1 MKKYG
6 LLLLLLL
13 SMLALRAQD
22 TRIPD
27 RFITHKVK
35 KKETLFGLA
44 QQYEISI
51 EQIKVYNPTLER
63 VGLKRKMMLR
73 IPVFESP
80 VMVIE
85 APSVDTESYLVP
97 PKATKWR
104 IAYTYGITIQE
115 LEALNPSLKNGLKAG
130 QILQLPISTKDSL
143 VAPTPAYNYYT
154 VLPKEGY
161 YRIEKKLGVSQGILD
176 SLNPELIAKG
186 LQAGM
191 VLKVPLE
198 FSGDL
203 KIQDDLLVQK
213 INLFDSLN
221 PLDRSLRVGLL
232 LPFKVNSLELD
243 SIEKTREFFKK
254 RNLSSLS
261 FDFYSGTRLAMEVLS
276 EQGIASEL
284 TVFDTQNRKAKLVQL
299 IQNSLLSQQD
309 VIIGPLIPKNFD
321 FISALPKLSKVPK
334 VAPLSYK
341 EVHMRPNVYQSIPP
355 KKQLRDR
362 MLKHLDNVLSEEEN
376 IVIVADSL
384 NREVEKML
392 QERYPFAI
400 QFRPEQGGYL
410 DSELMDSLLLDSIP
424 NKIILESENFSLI
437 SSISSQLSGKI
448 SPSRPIQ
455 LFTTYR
461 GAAYEDPNISA
472 ATFASL
478 AFTFTSGYHPQ
489 LFDEGLMAER
499 FLNRFGMYP
508 SKEAKRGYDLTLDL
522 LLRMTRKGNLAEGSS
537 LGETDYVES
546 RFDYKPQ
553 PNGSYINKGIFLLQY
568 REDSIIVL
576 KK

>member
-13 SMLALRAQD
+13 NMLALRAQD
-22 TRIPD
+22 TKIPD

-35 KKETLFGLA
+35 KKETLLGLA

-80 VMVIE
+80 MMVIE
-85 APSVDTESYLVP
+85 APSLDTESYLVP

-154 VLPKEGY
+154 VLPREGY
-161 YRIEKKLGVSQGILD
+161 YRIEKKLGVSRGVLD
-176 SLNPELIAKG
+176 SLNPDLVAKG

-243 SIEKTREFFKK
+243 SIEKTKEFFKK

-276 EQGIASEL
+276 EHGIASEL
-284 TVFDTQNRKAKLVQL
+284 TVFDTQNRKAKLVQ
-299 IQNSLLSQQD
+299 ITQNSLLSQQD

-341 EVHMRPNVYQSIPP
+341 EVQMRPNVYQSIPP
-355 KKQLRDR
+355 KNQLRDR

-424 NKIILESENFSLI
+424 SKIILESENFSLI

-489 LFDEGLMAER
+489 LFDEGIMAER
-499 FLNRFGMYP
+499 FLKRFGMYP

-537 LGETDYVES
+537 LGETDYFES
-546 RFDYKPQ
+546 RFDYKPL

>member
-1 MKKYG
+1 
-6 LLLLLLL
+6 
-13 SMLALRAQD
+13 MLALRAQD

-299 IQNSLLSQQD
+299 MQNSLLSQQD

>member
-13 SMLALRAQD
+13 NMLALRAQD
-22 TRIPD
+22 TKIPD

-35 KKETLFGLA
+35 KKETLLGLA

-80 VMVIE
+80 MMVIE

-115 LEALNPSLKNGLKAG
+115 LEVLNPSLKNGLKAG

-154 VLPKEGY
+154 VLPREGY
-161 YRIEKKLGVSQGILD
+161 YRIEKKLGVSRGVLD
-176 SLNPELIAKG
+176 SLNPDLVAKG

-203 KIQDDLLVQK
+203 KVQDDLLVQK

-243 SIEKTREFFKK
+243 SIEKTKEFFKK

-276 EQGIASEL
+276 EHGIASEL
-284 TVFDTQNRKAKLVQL
+284 TVFDTQNRKAKLVQ
-299 IQNSLLSQQD
+299 ITQNSLLFQQD

-321 FISALPKLSKVPK
+321 FVSALPKLSKVPK

-341 EVHMRPNVYQSIPP
+341 EVQMRPNVYQSIPP
-355 KKQLRDR
+355 KNQLRDR

-424 NKIILESENFSLI
+424 SKIILESENFSLI

-489 LFDEGLMAER
+489 LFDEGIMAER
-499 FLNRFGMYP
+499 FLKRFGMYP

-537 LGETDYVES
+537 LGETDYFES
-546 RFDYKPQ
+546 RFDYKPL

>member
-13 SMLALRAQD
+13 NMLALRAQD
-22 TRIPD
+22 TKIPD

-35 KKETLFGLA
+35 KKETLLGLA

-80 VMVIE
+80 MMVIE

-154 VLPKEGY
+154 VLPREGY
-161 YRIEKKLGVSQGILD
+161 YRIEKKLGVSRGVLD
-176 SLNPELIAKG
+176 SLNPDLVAKG

-203 KIQDDLLVQK
+203 KVQDDLLVQK

-243 SIEKTREFFKK
+243 SIEKTKEFFKK

-276 EQGIASEL
+276 EHGIASEL
-284 TVFDTQNRKAKLVQL
+284 TVFDTQNRKAKLVQ
-299 IQNSLLSQQD
+299 ITQNSLLSQQD

-341 EVHMRPNVYQSIPP
+341 EVQMRPNVYQSIPP

-424 NKIILESENFSLI
+424 SKIILESENFSLI

-489 LFDEGLMAER
+489 LFDEGIMAER
-499 FLNRFGMYP
+499 FLKRFGMYP

-537 LGETDYVES
+537 LGETDYFES
-546 RFDYKPQ
+546 RFDYKPL

>member
-13 SMLALRAQD
+13 NMLALRAQD
-22 TRIPD
+22 TKIPD

-35 KKETLFGLA
+35 KKETLLGLA

-80 VMVIE
+80 MMVIE

-115 LEALNPSLKNGLKAG
+115 LEALNPLLKNGLKAG

-154 VLPKEGY
+154 VLPREGY
-161 YRIEKKLGVSQGILD
+161 YRIEKKLGVSRGVLD
-176 SLNPELIAKG
+176 SLNPDLVAKG

-243 SIEKTREFFKK
+243 SIEKTKEFFKK

-276 EQGIASEL
+276 EHGIASEL
-284 TVFDTQNRKAKLVQL
+284 TVFDTQNRKAKLVQ
-299 IQNSLLSQQD
+299 ITQNSLLSQQD

-341 EVHMRPNVYQSIPP
+341 EVQMRPNVYQSIPP
-355 KKQLRDR
+355 KNQLRDR
-362 MLKHLDNVLSEEEN
+362 MLKHLDNVLSEEAN

-384 NREVEKML
+384 NRKVEKML

-424 NKIILESENFSLI
+424 SKIILESENFSLI

-489 LFDEGLMAER
+489 LFDEGIMAER
-499 FLNRFGMYP
+499 FLKRFGMYP

-537 LGETDYVES
+537 LGETDYFES
-546 RFDYKPQ
+546 RFDYKPL

>member
-13 SMLALRAQD
+13 NMLALRAQD
-22 TRIPD
+22 TKIPD

-35 KKETLFGLA
+35 KKETLLGLA

-80 VMVIE
+80 MMVIE

-115 LEALNPSLKNGLKAG
+115 LEALNPLLKNGLKAG

-154 VLPKEGY
+154 VLPREGY
-161 YRIEKKLGVSQGILD
+161 YRIEKKLGVSRGVLD
-176 SLNPELIAKG
+176 SLNPDLVAKG

-243 SIEKTREFFKK
+243 SIEKTKEFFKK

-276 EQGIASEL
+276 EHGIASEL
-284 TVFDTQNRKAKLVQL
+284 TVFDTQNRKAKLVQ
-299 IQNSLLSQQD
+299 ITQNSLLSQQD

-341 EVHMRPNVYQSIPP
+341 EVQMRPNVYQSIPP
-355 KKQLRDR
+355 KNQLRDR

-424 NKIILESENFSLI
+424 SKIILESENFSLI

-489 LFDEGLMAER
+489 LFDEGIMAER
-499 FLNRFGMYP
+499 FLKRFGMYP

-537 LGETDYVES
+537 LGETDYFES
-546 RFDYKPQ
+546 RFDYKPL

>member
-44 QQYEISI
+44 KQYEISI

-161 YRIEKKLGVSQGILD
+161 YRIEKKLGVSQGVLD

-186 LQAGM
+186 LQEGM

-341 EVHMRPNVYQSIPP
+341 EVQMRPNVYQSIPP

>member
-161 YRIEKKLGVSQGILD
+161 YRIEKKLGVPQGVLD

-299 IQNSLLSQQD
+299 MQNSLLSQQD

>member
-161 YRIEKKLGVSQGILD
+161 YRIEKKLGVSQGVLD

>member
-1 MKKYG
+1 MVSSNLK
-6 LLLLLLL
+6 LVT
-13 SMLALRAQD
+13 SS
-22 TRIPD
+22 
-27 RFITHKVK
+27 FSC
-35 KKETLFGLA
+35 LFGLS
-44 QQYEISI
+44 QKYGITEEELLEYNSI
-51 EQIKVYNPTLER
+51 LSKT
-63 VGLKRKMMLR
+63 GLRKRMKLR
-73 IPVFESP
+73 IPVYTKTEEVVEMIDEPLPKVVIDTLGFE
-80 VMVIE
+80 
-85 APSVDTESYLVP
+85 THLVLA
-97 PKATKWR
+97 KETKWR
-104 IAYTYGITIQE
+104 LAYQYGTTIAA
-115 LEALNPSLKNGLKAG
+115 LEQLNPTIKEGLKIG
-130 QILQLPISTKDSL
+130 QTIKVPKAKIPKRVPEKDSL
-143 VAPTPAYNYYT
+143 FNYYM

-161 YRIEKKLGVSQGILD
+161 YRIEKKLGVSQGVLD

-254 RNLSSLS
+254 RNLSSLY

-299 IQNSLLSQQD
+299 MQNSLLSQQD

-341 EVHMRPNVYQSIPP
+341 EVQMRPNVYQSIPP

-546 RFDYKPQ
+546 RFDYKLQ

>member
-299 IQNSLLSQQD
+299 MQNSLLSQQD

-384 NREVEKML
+384 NREIEKIL

>member
-1 MKKYG
+1 
-6 LLLLLLL
+6 
-13 SMLALRAQD
+13 MLELRAQD
-22 TRIPD
+22 TKIPD

-35 KKETLFGLA
+35 KKETLLGLA

-51 EQIKVYNPTLER
+51 EQINVYNPTLER
-63 VGLKRKMMLR
+63 VGLKRKMILR

-80 VMVIE
+80 MMVIE

-161 YRIEKKLGVSQGILD
+161 YRIEKKLGVSQGVLD
-176 SLNPELIAKG
+176 SLNPDLVAKG

-203 KIQDDLLVQK
+203 KVQDDLLVQK

-243 SIEKTREFFKK
+243 SIEKTKEFFKK

-284 TVFDTQNRKAKLVQL
+284 TVFDTQNRKAKLVQ
-299 IQNSLLSQQD
+299 ITQNSLLSQQD

-341 EVHMRPNVYQSIPP
+341 EVQMRPNVYQSIPP

-461 GAAYEDPNISA
+461 GSAYEDPNISA
-472 ATFASL
+472 PTFASL

-522 LLRMTRKGNLAEGSS
+522 LLRMTWKGNLAEGSS
-537 LGETDYVES
+537 LGETDYFES
-546 RFDYKPQ
+546 RFDYKPL

-568 REDSIIVL
+568 REDSIIIL

>member
-1 MKKYG
+1 M
-6 LLLLLLL
+6 
-13 SMLALRAQD
+13 
-22 TRIPD
+22 
-27 RFITHKVK
+27 
-35 KKETLFGLA
+35 
-44 QQYEISI
+44 
-51 EQIKVYNPTLER
+51 
-63 VGLKRKMMLR
+63 
-73 IPVFESP
+73 
-80 VMVIE
+80 
-85 APSVDTESYLVP
+85 
-97 PKATKWR
+97 
-104 IAYTYGITIQE
+104 
-115 LEALNPSLKNGLKAG
+115 
-130 QILQLPISTKDSL
+130 

-299 IQNSLLSQQD
+299 TQNSLLSQQD

>member
-161 YRIEKKLGVSQGILD
+161 YRIEKKLGVSQGVLD

-186 LQAGM
+186 LQEGM

-299 IQNSLLSQQD
+299 TQNSLLSQQD

-478 AFTFTSGYHPQ
+478 AFTFTSGYQPQ

-553 PNGSYINKGIFLLQY
+553 PNGSYINKGIYLLQY

>member
-161 YRIEKKLGVSQGILD
+161 YRIEKKLGVSQGVLD

-186 LQAGM
+186 LQEGM

-478 AFTFTSGYHPQ
+478 AFTFTSGYQPQ

-553 PNGSYINKGIFLLQY
+553 PNGSYINKGIYLLQY

>member
-299 IQNSLLSQQD
+299 MQNSLLSQQD

-384 NREVEKML
+384 NREVEKIL

>member
-299 IQNSLLSQQD
+299 MQNSLLSQQD

-424 NKIILESENFSLI
+424 NKIILASENFSLI

>member
-161 YRIEKKLGVSQGILD
+161 YRIEKKLGVPQGVLD

-299 IQNSLLSQQD
+299 IENSLLSQQD

>member
-22 TRIPD
+22 TKIPD

-35 KKETLFGLA
+35 KKETLLGLA

-73 IPVFESP
+73 IPVFEST
-80 VMVIE
+80 MIVIE

-161 YRIEKKLGVSQGILD
+161 YRIEKKLGVSQGVLD
-176 SLNPELIAKG
+176 SLNPDLIAKG
-186 LQAGM
+186 QQAGM

-203 KIQDDLLVQK
+203 KVQDDLLVQK

-243 SIEKTREFFKK
+243 SIEKTKEFFKK

-284 TVFDTQNRKAKLVQL
+284 TVFDTQNRKAKLVQ
-299 IQNSLLSQQD
+299 ITQNSLLFQQD

-321 FISALPKLSKVPK
+321 FVSALPKLSKVPK

-341 EVHMRPNVYQSIPP
+341 EVQMRPNVYQSIPP
-355 KKQLRDR
+355 KKQLRNR

-424 NKIILESENFSLI
+424 SKIILESENFSLI

-489 LFDEGLMAER
+489 LFDEGIMAER
-499 FLNRFGMYP
+499 FLKRFGMYP

-537 LGETDYVES
+537 LGETDYFES
-546 RFDYKPQ
+546 RFDYKPL

>member
-13 SMLALRAQD
+13 NMLALRAQD
-22 TRIPD
+22 TKIPD

-35 KKETLFGLA
+35 KKETLLGLA

-80 VMVIE
+80 MMVIE

-154 VLPKEGY
+154 VLPREGY
-161 YRIEKKLGVSQGILD
+161 YRIEKKLGVSRGVLD
-176 SLNPELIAKG
+176 SLNPDLVAKG

-203 KIQDDLLVQK
+203 KVQDDLLVQK

-243 SIEKTREFFKK
+243 SIEKTKEFFKK

-276 EQGIASEL
+276 EHGIASEL
-284 TVFDTQNRKAKLVQL
+284 TVFDTQNRKAKLVQ
-299 IQNSLLSQQD
+299 ITQNSLLSQQD

-334 VAPLSYK
+334 VAPLSNK
-341 EVHMRPNVYQSIPP
+341 EVQMRPNVYQSIPP

-489 LFDEGLMAER
+489 LFDEGIMAER
-499 FLNRFGMYP
+499 FLKRFGMYP

-537 LGETDYVES
+537 LGETDYFES
-546 RFDYKPQ
+546 RFDYKPL

>member
-13 SMLALRAQD
+13 NMLALRAQD
-22 TRIPD
+22 TKIPD

-35 KKETLFGLA
+35 KKETLLGLA

-80 VMVIE
+80 MMVIE

-154 VLPKEGY
+154 VLPREGY
-161 YRIEKKLGVSQGILD
+161 YRIEKKLGVSRGVLD
-176 SLNPELIAKG
+176 SLNPDLVAKG

-243 SIEKTREFFKK
+243 SIEKTKEFFKK

-276 EQGIASEL
+276 EHGIASEL
-284 TVFDTQNRKAKLVQL
+284 TVFDTQNRKAKLVQ
-299 IQNSLLSQQD
+299 ITQNSLLSQQD

-341 EVHMRPNVYQSIPP
+341 EVQMRPNVYQSIPP
-355 KKQLRDR
+355 KNQLRDR

-424 NKIILESENFSLI
+424 SKIILESENFSLI

-489 LFDEGLMAER
+489 LFDEGIMAER
-499 FLNRFGMYP
+499 FLKRFGMYP

-537 LGETDYVES
+537 LGETDYFES
-546 RFDYKPQ
+546 RFDYKPL

>member
-13 SMLALRAQD
+13 NMLALRAQD
-22 TRIPD
+22 TKIPD

-35 KKETLFGLA
+35 KKETLLGLA

-80 VMVIE
+80 MMVIE

-154 VLPKEGY
+154 VLPREGY
-161 YRIEKKLGVSQGILD
+161 YRIEKKLGVSRGVLD
-176 SLNPELIAKG
+176 SLNPDLVAKG

-203 KIQDDLLVQK
+203 KVQDDLLVQK

-243 SIEKTREFFKK
+243 SIEKTKEFFKK

-276 EQGIASEL
+276 EHGIASEL
-284 TVFDTQNRKAKLVQL
+284 TVFDTQNRKAKLVQ
-299 IQNSLLSQQD
+299 ITQNSLLSQQD

-341 EVHMRPNVYQSIPP
+341 EVQMRPNVYQSIPP

-424 NKIILESENFSLI
+424 SKIILESENFSLI

-489 LFDEGLMAER
+489 LFDQGIMAER
-499 FLNRFGMYP
+499 FLKRFGMYP

-537 LGETDYVES
+537 LGETDYFES
-546 RFDYKPQ
+546 RFDYKPL

>member
-13 SMLALRAQD
+13 NMLALRAQD
-22 TRIPD
+22 TKIPD

-35 KKETLFGLA
+35 KKETLLGLA

-80 VMVIE
+80 MMVIE

-161 YRIEKKLGVSQGILD
+161 YRIEKKLGVSQGVLD
-176 SLNPELIAKG
+176 SLNPDLVAKG

-203 KIQDDLLVQK
+203 KVQDDLLVQK

-243 SIEKTREFFKK
+243 SIEKTKEFFKK

-261 FDFYSGTRLAMEVLS
+261 FDFYSGTLLAMEVLS

-284 TVFDTQNRKAKLVQL
+284 TVFDTQNRKAKLVQ
-299 IQNSLLSQQD
+299 ITQNSLLSQQD

-334 VAPLSYK
+334 VAPLSNK
-341 EVHMRPNVYQSIPP
+341 EVQMRPNVYQSIPP

-537 LGETDYVES
+537 LGETDYFES
-546 RFDYKPQ
+546 RFDYKPL

-568 REDSIIVL
+568 HEDSIIVL

>member
-176 SLNPELIAKG
+176 SLNPELISKG

-299 IQNSLLSQQD
+299 MQNSLLSQQD

-384 NREVEKML
+384 NREVEKIL

>member
-299 IQNSLLSQQD
+299 MQNSLLSQQD

-546 RFDYKPQ
+546 LFDYKPQ

>member
-13 SMLALRAQD
+13 NMLALRAQD
-22 TRIPD
+22 TKIPD

-35 KKETLFGLA
+35 KKETLLGLA

-80 VMVIE
+80 MIVIE

-115 LEALNPSLKNGLKAG
+115 LEVLNPSLKNGLKAG

-161 YRIEKKLGVSQGILD
+161 YRIEKKLGVSRGVLD
-176 SLNPELIAKG
+176 SLNPDLVAKG

-203 KIQDDLLVQK
+203 KVQDDLLVQK

-243 SIEKTREFFKK
+243 SIEKTKEFFKK

-284 TVFDTQNRKAKLVQL
+284 TVFDTQNQKAKLVQ
-299 IQNSLLSQQD
+299 ITQNSLLSQQD

-341 EVHMRPNVYQSIPP
+341 EVQMRPNVYQSIPP

-424 NKIILESENFSLI
+424 SKIILESENFSLI

-489 LFDEGLMAER
+489 LFDEGIMAER
-499 FLNRFGMYP
+499 FLKRFGMYP

-537 LGETDYVES
+537 LGETDYFES
-546 RFDYKPQ
+546 RFDYKPL

>member
-186 LQAGM
+186 LQEGM

-299 IQNSLLSQQD
+299 TQNSLLSQQD

>member
-299 IQNSLLSQQD
+299 MQNSLLSQQD

-553 PNGSYINKGIFLLQY
+553 PNGSYINKGIYLLQY

>member
-13 SMLALRAQD
+13 NMLALRAQD
-22 TRIPD
+22 TKIPD

-35 KKETLFGLA
+35 KKETLLGLA

-80 VMVIE
+80 MMVIE

-154 VLPKEGY
+154 VLPREGY
-161 YRIEKKLGVSQGILD
+161 YRIEKKLGVSRGVLD
-176 SLNPELIAKG
+176 SLNPDLVAKG

-203 KIQDDLLVQK
+203 KVQDDLLVQK

-243 SIEKTREFFKK
+243 SIEKTKEFFKK

-276 EQGIASEL
+276 EHGIASEL
-284 TVFDTQNRKAKLVQL
+284 TVFDTQNRKAKLVQ
-299 IQNSLLSQQD
+299 ITQNSLLSQQD

-341 EVHMRPNVYQSIPP
+341 EVQMRPNVYQSIPP
-355 KKQLRDR
+355 KNQLRDR

-424 NKIILESENFSLI
+424 SKIILESENFSLI

-489 LFDEGLMAER
+489 LFDEGIMAER
-499 FLNRFGMYP
+499 FLKRFGMYP

-537 LGETDYVES
+537 LGETDYFES
-546 RFDYKPQ
+546 RFDYKPL

>member
-13 SMLALRAQD
+13 NMLALRAQD
-22 TRIPD
+22 TKIPD

-35 KKETLFGLA
+35 KKETLLGLA

-73 IPVFESP
+73 IPVFEST
-80 VMVIE
+80 MIVIE

-161 YRIEKKLGVSQGILD
+161 YRIEKKLGVSQGVLD
-176 SLNPELIAKG
+176 SLNPDLIAKG

-203 KIQDDLLVQK
+203 KVQDDLLVQK

-243 SIEKTREFFKK
+243 SIEKTKEFFKK

-276 EQGIASEL
+276 EHGIASEL
-284 TVFDTQNRKAKLVQL
+284 TVFDTQNRKAKLVQ
-299 IQNSLLSQQD
+299 ITQNSLLSQQD

-341 EVHMRPNVYQSIPP
+341 EVQMRPNVYQSIPP

-424 NKIILESENFSLI
+424 SKIILESENFSLI

-489 LFDEGLMAER
+489 LFDEGIMAER
-499 FLNRFGMYP
+499 FLKRFGMYP

-537 LGETDYVES
+537 LGETDYFES
-546 RFDYKPQ
+546 RFDYKPL

>member
-1 MKKYG
+1 
-6 LLLLLLL
+6 
-13 SMLALRAQD
+13 MLALRAQD
-22 TRIPD
+22 TKIPD

-35 KKETLFGLA
+35 KKETLLGLA

-80 VMVIE
+80 MMVIE

-154 VLPKEGY
+154 VLPREGY
-161 YRIEKKLGVSQGILD
+161 YRIEKKLGVSQGVLD
-176 SLNPELIAKG
+176 SLNPDLVAKG

-203 KIQDDLLVQK
+203 KVQDDLLVQK

-243 SIEKTREFFKK
+243 SIEKTKEFFKK

-284 TVFDTQNRKAKLVQL
+284 TVFDTQNRKAKLVQ
-299 IQNSLLSQQD
+299 ITQNSLLSQQD

-341 EVHMRPNVYQSIPP
+341 EVQMRPNVYQSIPP

-455 LFTTYR
+455 LFTTLR

-489 LFDEGLMAER
+489 LFDEGIMAER
-499 FLNRFGMYP
+499 FLKRFGMYP

-537 LGETDYVES
+537 LGETDYFES
-546 RFDYKPQ
+546 RFDYKPL

-568 REDSIIVL
+568 REDSIIEL